1 MSVTFF
7 LSELYTFLYRKQVK
21 VKRIEPGNPQ
31 ELDKW
36 IRAISD
42 LHRQTEHFFWLSRQN
57 KIQKSTAKTKLGISY
72 TIRAP
77 PRHRYT
83 VHVTL

>member
-1 MSVTFF
+1 MSVLFF
-7 LSELYTFLYRKQVK
+7 SSEYNSELNTFSYRKQVK

-42 LHRQTEHFFWLSRQN
+42 LHRHKEPLLLAF
-57 KIQKSTAKTKLGISY
+57 
-72 TIRAP
+72 P
-77 PRHRYT
+77 PE
-83 VHVTL
+83 

>member
-42 LHRQTEHFFWLSRQN
+42 LHREKEHFFWLSR
-57 KIQKSTAKTKLGISY
+57 
-72 TIRAP
+72 
-77 PRHRYT
+77 
-83 VHVTL
+83 